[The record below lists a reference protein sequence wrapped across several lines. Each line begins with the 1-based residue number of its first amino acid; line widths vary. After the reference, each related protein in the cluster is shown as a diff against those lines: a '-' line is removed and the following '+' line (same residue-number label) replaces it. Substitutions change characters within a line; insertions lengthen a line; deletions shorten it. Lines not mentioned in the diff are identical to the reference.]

1 MSIIDYPTFCIVCRC
16 FKFCVINE
24 ESSVYVDLSSDRSD
38 EKRGTIMEKLLKFLV
53 ISVSVLNFC
62 LREIYCKPREDL
74 ARSIISGQRGIEE
87 GINIDDNN
95 LFASP
100 ASKFIPAVDDEDNFS
115 DYPSSYYGN
124 PSNKFLGLSPGGHF
138 PGVAQG
144 LGLAAYGLS
153 LWKIKLMLLSVG
165 KILLKLFFV
174 KLIIKF
180 IVVVFILIFN
190 PSMFS
195 IFSPD
200 EFKRDDAIFRKFN
213 YEKSRNE
220 RINNLASFVLSS
232 IDTFQRATNCKNVDE
247 EFQCRL
253 LRMFNMINNKYPFT
267 KLLKM
272 YRMKLD
278 AEDKVQGKSS

>member
-1 MSIIDYPTFCIVCRC
+1 MSIKDYPTFCIVCRC
-16 FKFCVINE
+16 FKICVITE
-24 ESSVYVDLSSDRSD
+24 ESSVHVDLSSAIKVTR
-38 EKRGTIMEKLLKFLV
+38 RVTIMEKVFKFLV
-53 ISVSVLNFC
+53 ISVSVSSFC
-62 LREIYCKPREDL
+62 LKEIYCKPRDHL
-74 ARSIISGQRGIEE
+74 ARSIISGERGIEE

-95 LFASP
+95 LFPSP
-100 ASKFIPAVDDEDNFS
+100 GSKYIPAGDDDDNFS

-124 PSNKFLGLSPGGHF
+124 PSNKFLGFPPAGGPF

-213 YEKSRNE
+213 YESM
-220 RINNLASFVLSS
+220 LSYLFGLFFGS
-232 IDTFQRATNCKNVDE
+232 LKNFFQN
-247 EFQCRL
+247 
-253 LRMFNMINNKYPFT
+253 
-267 KLLKM
+267 
-272 YRMKLD
+272 
-278 AEDKVQGKSS
+278 QGIKG